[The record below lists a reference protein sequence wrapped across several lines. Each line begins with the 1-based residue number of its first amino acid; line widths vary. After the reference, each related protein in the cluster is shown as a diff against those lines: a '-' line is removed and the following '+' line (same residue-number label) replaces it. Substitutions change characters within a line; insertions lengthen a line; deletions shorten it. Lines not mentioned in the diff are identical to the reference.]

1 MDRFDRAI
9 LSALERDARQSFA
22 DLAQEVGMSKTPC
35 WNRVQGLEASGAIL
49 GYRAMV
55 EPEAV
60 GLTLDAFVQVSVSF
74 ADHAAFEAAACA
86 HPSVIACYTT
96 AGDADYLLHVMA
108 RDADY
113 LLHVMARDVAHLDG
127 LLRGQLRRM
136 PGVERFNTTIG
147 MKRIKRAGAVM
158 AAAE

>member
-1 MDRFDRAI
+1 MDRIDRAI
-9 LSALERDARQSFA
+9 LRALERDARQSFA
-22 DLAQEVGMSKTPC
+22 DLAEAVGMSKTPC
-35 WNRVQGLEASGAIL
+35 WNRVQALEASGAIA
-49 GYRAMV
+49 GYCAMV
-55 EPEAV
+55 EPEAA
-60 GLTLDAFVQVSVSF
+60 GLTLDAFLQVSVNF

-96 AGDADYLLHVMA
+96 AGE
-108 RDADY
+108 ADY

-127 LLRGQLRRM
+127 LLRGQLRRL

-158 AAAE
+158 AAAGEE

>member
-1 MDRFDRAI
+1 MDKFDRAI
-9 LSALERDARQSFA
+9 LRALERDARQSFA
-22 DLAQEVGMSKTPC
+22 DLAEEVGMSKTPC

-74 ADHAAFEAAACA
+74 ADHAAFEAAACE

-96 AGDADYLLHVMA
+96 AG
-108 RDADY
+108 DADY

-136 PGVERFNTTIG
+136 PGVERFKTTIG

-158 AAAE
+158 AAVE

>member
-1 MDRFDRAI
+1 MNKFDRAI
-9 LSALERDARQSFA
+9 LRALERDARQSFA
-22 DLAQEVGMSKTPC
+22 DLAEEVGMSKTPC

-74 ADHAAFEAAACA
+74 ADHAAFEAAACE

-96 AGDADYLLHVMA
+96 AG
-108 RDADY
+108 DADY

-158 AAAE
+158 AAVE

>member
-1 MDRFDRAI
+1 MDKFDRAI
-9 LSALERDARQSFA
+9 LRALERDARQSFA

-55 EPEAV
+55 EPDAV

-74 ADHAAFEAAACA
+74 ADHASFEAAACA
-86 HPSVIACYTT
+86 HPGVIACYTT
-96 AGDADYLLHVMA
+96 AG
-108 RDADY
+108 DADY

-127 LLRGQLRRM
+127 LLRGELRRM

>member
-1 MDRFDRAI
+1 
-9 LSALERDARQSFA
+9 
-22 DLAQEVGMSKTPC
+22 
-35 WNRVQGLEASGAIL
+35 
-49 GYRAMV
+49 MV

-74 ADHAAFEAAACA
+74 ADHAAFEAAACE

-96 AGDADYLLHVMA
+96 AG
-108 RDADY
+108 DADY

>member
-9 LSALERDARQSFA
+9 LGALERDARQSFA
-22 DLAQEVGMSKTPC
+22 DLAEEVGMSKTPC

-74 ADHAAFEAAACA
+74 ADHAAFEAAACE

-96 AGDADYLLHVMA
+96 AG
-108 RDADY
+108 DADY

>member
-1 MDRFDRAI
+1 MDKFDRAI
-9 LSALERDARQSFA
+9 LRALERDARQSFA

-35 WNRVQGLEASGAIL
+35 WNRVQGLEASGAIA

-55 EPEAV
+55 EPDAV

-74 ADHAAFEAAACA
+74 ADHASFEAAACA

-108 RDADY
+108 RD
-113 LLHVMARDVAHLDG
+113 VAHLDG
-127 LLRGQLRRM
+127 LLRGELRRL

>member
-108 RDADY
+108 RD
-113 LLHVMARDVAHLDG
+113 VANLDG

>member
-1 MDRFDRAI
+1 MDKFDLAI
-9 LSALERDARQSFA
+9 LRALESDARQSFA
-22 DLAQEVGMSKTPC
+22 DLAGQVGMSKTPC
-35 WNRVQGLEASGAIL
+35 WNRVQALEASGAIA

-60 GLTLDAFVQVSVSF
+60 GLTLDAFLQVSVSF
-74 ADHAAFEAAACA
+74 ADHAAFEAAACD
-86 HPSVIACYTT
+86 HPSVLACYTT
-96 AGDADYLLHVMA
+96 AG
-108 RDADY
+108 DADY

-127 LLRGQLRRM
+127 LLRGQLRRL

-158 AAAE
+158 AATGGE